1 MLPVRRSASGQLG
14 LLRILDFTST
24 VCVRF
29 VSLHATDRPVHCLYE
44 ACSSNVLNYQSF
56 RVLDQT
62 RARSEWGFLHP
73 VASMLYKFELNS

>member
-29 VSLHATDRPVHCLYE
+29 VSLHATDRLVE
-44 ACSSNVLNYQSF
+44 N
-56 RVLDQT
+56 
-62 RARSEWGFLHP
+62 
-73 VASMLYKFELNS
+73 ELWLGWHAVQVSTLPTSV